1 MEKRIRN
8 RPEIKEK
15 LKSTEI
21 VIHSSEQEPIM
32 HAVYSSL
39 MARSSQEA
47 KGLIN
52 KKLIAENESLRAVF
66 LRLANSLE
74 IADRLE
80 PVEWLWLGFHD
91 RITESQL
98 EKWIREEIKNQ
109 ESTEFYTNAVYLL
122 KKKRAEKRKFD
133 NGK

>member
-1 MEKRIRN
+1 MERKIRN
-8 RPEIKEK
+8 KPEIKES
-15 LKSTEI
+15 LKSTEV
-21 VIHSSEQEPIM
+21 VIQSSEKEAVM
-32 HAVYSSL
+32 RAVYSSL
-39 MARSSQEA
+39 MTRSSQEA

-52 KKLIAENESLRAVF
+52 RKLITENESLRSVF
-66 LRLANSLE
+66 LRLASSLE
-74 IADRLE
+74 IVDRLE